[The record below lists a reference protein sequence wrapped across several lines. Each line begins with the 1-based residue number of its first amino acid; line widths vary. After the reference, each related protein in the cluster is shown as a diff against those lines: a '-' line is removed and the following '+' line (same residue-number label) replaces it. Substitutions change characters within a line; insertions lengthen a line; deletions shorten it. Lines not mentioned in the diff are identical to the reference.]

1 MFGHMQHT
9 AFDRI
14 IGRLA
19 NRLTIFE
26 RGTLETFGGQN
37 FERQM
42 SREKDQLRAQ
52 IASLTIPQSTTPPHH
67 TAIAPLNDSAQF
79 THVVLP
85 SGATMLAE
93 IVSSAP
99 GARSVRLLDLT
110 WNHHTAQLIS
120 EAYGLSPAE
129 IDICRSYMTHCDLKQ
144 VATDRGTSE
153 GTVRQQF
160 KSIYAKTGTQNQA
173 QLIRSLAIACARTQR
188 VANVQTWSDPF
199 GRERLFVDCEGRQ
212 IAFTQIGA
220 QDGAPALLVHGP
232 MTGYVLPDEI
242 EEGLIREGIT
252 VTAISRPGFGNSDP
266 DPHRSAIDAGAWAI
280 EAVMDHL
287 GIRRCPGVGL
297 ICGLAPLA
305 RFAAQQPERITTLIG
320 IGASAPLD
328 RVQFRQGLPLLQKVV
343 IHLATLSP
351 KALEVVY
358 LHALLAVAQSDLS
371 AVLRRMYGQCAP
383 DITCLDDDQVRSKL
397 VEGARLIMAQDP
409 KVFLK
414 DLQMMLHNWDADL
427 LRTNVRL
434 RMLCGENDPIFPPS
448 VARDICDLVGAQI
461 DLLPEAG
468 QLVAFQHPQAVL
480 RALRDAV

>member
-1 MFGHMQHT
+1 MQRT
-9 AFDRI
+9 GFDHI
-14 IGRLA
+14 IGKLA
-19 NRLTIFE
+19 NRLSTFE
-26 RGTLETFGGQN
+26 RGVIGTFGGQR

-42 SREKDQLRAQ
+42 SREKNQLRAQ
-52 IASLTIPQSTTPPHH
+52 IAALTEQPPAATPDHTT
-67 TAIAPLNDSAQF
+67 ISPLNDGAQF

-93 IVSSAP
+93 IVTSAP

-110 WNHHTAQLIS
+110 WNDHTTQLVS

-129 IDICRSYMTHCDLKQ
+129 IDVCRSYMKHCNLKQ
-144 VATDRGTSE
+144 VAQDRGTSE

-160 KSIYAKTGTQNQA
+160 KSIYAKTCTQNQA
-173 QLIRSLAIACARTQR
+173 QLIRSLATACARTQR
-188 VANVQTWSDPF
+188 VANAQTWSDPF
-199 GRERLFVDCEGRQ
+199 GRERLFVDSEGRQ

-220 QDGAPALLVHGP
+220 KDGAPALLVHGP

-252 VTAISRPGFGNSDP
+252 LTAISRPGFGNSDP
-266 DPHRSAIDAGAWAI
+266 DPHRSAIDAGAWSI

-287 GIRRCPGVGL
+287 GITRCPGVGL

-305 RFAAQQPERITTLIG
+305 RFAAQQPERITALIG
-320 IGASAPLD
+320 VGASAPLD
-328 RVQFRQGLPLLQKVV
+328 RVQFRKALPPLQRVV
-343 IHLATLSP
+343 INLAMLSP

-358 LHALLAVAQSDLS
+358 LHAVLAVAQSDLS

-383 DITCLDDDQVRSKL
+383 DIACLDDDAIRSKL
-397 VEGARLIMAQDP
+397 IDGARLITAQDT

-414 DLQMMLHNWDADL
+414 DLQMMLHPWDADL
-427 LRTNVRL
+427 ARTQMRML
-434 RMLCGENDPIFPPS
+434 MLCGENDPVFPPV
-448 VARDICDLVGAQI
+448 VAREMCDDVGAQI

-480 RALRDAV
+480 RALRDHV